1 MYAIAEFKELKTH
14 EENRENMSNRR
25 KLVELSVDTLEA
37 SLPNRGTFVLITVI
51 AYLPPVG

>member
-14 EENRENMSNRR
+14 EKNRENMSNRR

-51 AYLPPVG
+51 AYLPFLG